1 MRRYEMNKIKVLVAD
16 DHTFVRLGIY
26 HILSLEEDMVVVG
39 EATNGEECL
48 QKIKELSPDVTLID
62 ANLPNMD
69 GIHALRRLKEIDRNA
84 KAIILTVQD
93 RVGCL
98 YEASN
103 SGADGYIVKDV
114 NRETLIKGIREVY
127 DGRTYVH
134 SSLYKGDKNDLRN
147 IRPDLSVLC
156 GSNCEN
162 LTERE
167 YEVLT
172 LLADG
177 FINRSIAEALYISE
191 KTVKNHLSNIYKK
204 IQVRGRVQAAIFAYR
219 HNIRSLE
226 YDH

>member
-1 MRRYEMNKIKVLVAD
+1 MNKIKILVAD
-16 DHTFVRLGIY
+16 DHTFVRLGI
-26 HILSLEEDMVVVG
+26 HQILSMQEDMVVVG

-62 ANLPNMD
+62 ANLPDMD
-69 GIHALRRLKEIDRNA
+69 GIHALRRLKDIDRNA

-93 RVGCL
+93 KAGCL
-98 YEASN
+98 YEASS
-103 SGADGYIVKDV
+103 SGADGYIEKDA
-114 NRETLIKGIREVY
+114 NGDTLIQGIREVY
-127 DGRTYVH
+127 DGRTYYVH
-134 SSLYKGDKNDLRN
+134 SSLHKGDKNDLRN
-147 IRPDLSVLC
+147 IRPDMSTLC